1 MKFLKR
7 NNFVMNNKRSIIAIT
22 LMIFSYFGFY
32 SISLAKN
39 IVSNGL
45 IISNFWIKEPIRN
58 QSITSG
64 YLTIENTNEFDEY
77 LINITSKISQKIEI
91 HKMTIK
97 NDIMRM
103 KPLDGGLKIKAGSII
118 NLRPGSYHIMFM
130 KLIKNI
136 KAKNNHIISLNFKK
150 SGVVSINIPVYK
162 RFLKKISNKHNQ

>member
-1 MKFLKR
+1 MI
-7 NNFVMNNKRSIIAIT
+7 NKNSIIAIT
-22 LMIFSYFGFY
+22 LMILSYFGFC

-45 IISNFWIKEPIRN
+45 IISNFWIKEPISN

-64 YLTIENTNEFDEY
+64 YLTIENTNAFDEY

-91 HKMTIK
+91 HKMSIK
-97 NDIMRM
+97 DDIMRM
-103 KPLDGGLKIKAGSII
+103 KSLDGGLKIKAGSTI

-136 KAKNNHIISLNFKK
+136 KVNNNHIVSLNFKK

-162 RFLKKISNKHNQ
+162 KSLKKISNKHNQ